1 MRTRIIFLNLL
12 VCLLIILPQ
21 NIRASVPD
29 TQILTMEELS
39 IQLMPEYSYH
49 PEDKEKDQPPLLI
62 GLHGTLMNKS
72 DQPQKGKIEIP
83 LPLKAADF
91 QIGFV
96 SDYSRDQSE
105 MNEIEYEI
113 HKEKSTISWT
123 TSEEI
128 QPGELYKF
136 VIEYYSDEI
145 EANKKDRSFNYKF
158 ESFTDIGLVRILFL
172 EPLEAEN
179 FRLTPASDSHQ
190 ENGYGMNMF
199 MYQIQGM
206 KVNET
211 KEIQL
216 EYKRTETKTTMEMM
230 NEIGGKEASQDVLKE
245 NKPPSIGVMVGGVGG
260 ISGAMAVVLVIF
272 LKKREKKKPKQNADA
287 EKVLTSNEYEIK
299 RKQLRGKLLQGEI
312 TEGQYQELLADLEK
326 KA

>member
-21 NIRASVPD
+21 NIRASEPEP
-29 TQILTMEELS
+29 QILTMEELS

-62 GLHGTLMNKS
+62 GLHGTLMNKT

-83 LPLKAADF
+83 LPLKAAGF

-96 SDYSRDQSE
+96 ADYSRDQSE

-113 HKEKSTISWT
+113 HKDKSSISWT

-136 VIEYYSDEI
+136 VVEYYSDVM
-145 EANKKDRSFNYKF
+145 EANKKDRSLNYKF

-206 KVNET
+206 KANET

-216 EYKRTETKTTMEMM
+216 QYKRTETKTTMEMM

-272 LKKREKKKPKQNADA
+272 LKKREKNKPKQNADA
-287 EKVLTSNEYEIK
+287 EKVSPANEYEIN

-312 TEGQYQELLADLEK
+312 TEEQYQELLANMVK
-326 KA
+326 KE